1 MDSNNLIVSA
11 EGILLHHITELLIN
25 QLTLVLGWCYH
36 FDRGDGMEAEW
47 IPIKEAAKLLEIS
60 ERQVL
65 NRIHTGK
72 LKAIRE
78 GRLWL
83 VHSSLSKPDD
93 EAEGFLERSGNEAFR
108 KLEETV
114 EVLKEQ
120 VQKKDKQ
127 IEKLQSQLER
137 ANEALAEGSH
147 RHDTVV
153 MQMTRLLE
161 YHQQPFWRR
170 WRKRKQLPEA
180 TLREENQVPPA

>member
-1 MDSNNLIVSA
+1 
-11 EGILLHHITELLIN
+11 
-25 QLTLVLGWCYH
+25 
-36 FDRGDGMEAEW
+36 MESEW
-47 IPIKEAAKLLEIS
+47 IPIKEAAKLLKIS

-72 LKAIRE
+72 LKAKRE

-83 VHSSLSKPDD
+83 IHSSLSEPVD
-93 EAEGFLERSGNEAFR
+93 EAEAIPERFAKETIK

-114 EVLKEQ
+114 ELLKEQ
-120 VQKKDKQ
+120 IQQKDRQ
-127 IEKLQSQLER
+127 IEKLQEQ
-137 ANEALAEGSH
+137 LAETSH

-180 TLREENQVPPA
+180 TIIDEEQ